1 METEQGRNLIP
12 CRVETRHPEHDWET
26 AWRRA
31 RLLGLGPTL
40 TSFLF
45 KVLHDLLPTQERI
58 SRTNPAVT
66 GWCSRC
72 ITEDHGETE
81 NLDHALI
88 SCPANNRVGIAILE
102 CLPQGR
108 LQGQDVLRLQ
118 FAIEGEQELPVV
130 WFLAAAWS
138 IIWGY
143 RSAGRRI
150 ELYRVR
156 ADLEAK
162 VSLLRETRYVEAA
175 EAISSMIIKL

>member
-1 METEQGRNLIP
+1 M
-12 CRVETRHPEHDWET
+12 
-26 AWRRA
+26 
-31 RLLGLGPTL
+31 

-72 ITEDHGETE
+72 TITEDHGETE
-81 NLDHALI
+81 DLDHALI

-102 CLPQGR
+102 CLPQCR

-118 FAIEGEQELPVV
+118 LAIEGEQELPVV

-138 IIWGY
+138 TIWGY

-150 ELYRVR
+150 ELYRIR

-175 EAISSMIIKL
+175 EAISSMITKL